1 MTKHLTLLVH
11 RIFPILLLLIGLA
24 WGQNNLKKESDFDR
38 LVSKGGTVF
47 LGEFSRIEKSVVYFK
62 PTKASAFQGVPI
74 NRIQSLKLK
83 NGKTIIKNGNVN
95 KIRTVVDYE
104 KLSLEEKA
112 IYDAKSDAKK
122 DAKRWLAYPPLA
134 LIGAGGL
141 ATATFFIGEEIFEI
155 DDGDILLPSIIGGG
169 FLGMIGSYYLFNKL
183 DENKIEAINSF
194 DNEDYEKLYLQE
206 FKKRKSENIISSGAL
221 VGLATG
227 LTVLLLFES
236 FGGGWGGYDVCFD
249 PRCD

>member
-1 MTKHLTLLVH
+1 MTVTKHLTLLL
-11 RIFPILLLLIGLA
+11 FIGLA
-24 WGQNNLKKESDFDR
+24 WGQDNLKKESDFDK
-38 LVSKGGTVF
+38 LVSKGGTIF

-83 NGKTIIKNGNVN
+83 DGKTIIKNGDVN
-95 KIRTVVDYE
+95 KIRTVVNHE

-112 IYDAKSDAKK
+112 IYDDAKK

-141 ATATFFIGEEIFEI
+141 ATATFSIGENIFEV
-155 DDGDILLPSIIGGG
+155 DDSDVLIPSIIGGG
-169 FLGMIGSYYLFNKL
+169 SIGMIGSYYLFNKL
-183 DENKIEAINSF
+183 DKSKIEAINSF
-194 DNEDYEKLYLQE
+194 NNEDYEKFYLQE
-206 FKKRKSENIISSGAL
+206 FKKRKSENIILSGSF

-227 LTVLLLFES
+227 FAFLMFISS
-236 FGGGWGGYDVCFD
+236 FNDVGGDFYFG
-249 PRCD
+249 P

>member
-1 MTKHLTLLVH
+1 MTKHL
-11 RIFPILLLLIGLA
+11 PLLLFIGLA
-24 WGQNNLKKESDFDR
+24 WGQDNLKKESDFDK
-38 LVSKGGTVF
+38 LVSKGGTIF

-74 NRIQSLKLK
+74 SRIQSLKLK
-83 NGKTIIKNGNVN
+83 NGKTIIKNGDVN

-104 KLSLEEKA
+104 KFSLEEKA
-112 IYDAKSDAKK
+112 IYDDAKK

-141 ATATFFIGEEIFEI
+141 ATATFFIGEDIFEI
-155 DDGDILLPSIIGGG
+155 NDEDILLPSIIGGG
-169 FLGMIGSYYLFNKL
+169 SLGMIGSYYLFNKL
-183 DENKIEAINSF
+183 DKNKIEAIDSF

-206 FKKRKSENIISSGAL
+206 FKKRKSENIISSGTL

-236 FGGGWGGYDVCFD
+236 FGGGMGGYNACFD